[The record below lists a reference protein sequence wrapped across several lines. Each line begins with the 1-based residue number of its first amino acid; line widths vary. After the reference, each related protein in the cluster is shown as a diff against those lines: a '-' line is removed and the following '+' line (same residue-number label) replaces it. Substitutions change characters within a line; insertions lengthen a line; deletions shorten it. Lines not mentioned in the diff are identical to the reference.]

1 MLIRMLPALAASLL
15 LPQLDLLAE
24 DTSIAGIPESE
35 TALATN
41 DCGPAGDLRGDA
53 GRGQPLH
60 QEHCAE
66 CHGYDGKAEVIIMHM
81 DEPPPDQSDPEYMGQ
96 LPDAYLYLAIC
107 RGGEGIGKSIVMYPW
122 GPIFTDQQIKDLVAY
137 VRSLSGT

>member
-1 MLIRMLPALAASLL
+1 MLKSMLPTFAATLL
-15 LPQLDLLAE
+15 LPQLNVLAE
-24 DTSIAGIPESE
+24 DVTMAGIPESE

-41 DCGPAGDLRGDA
+41 NCAPTGNLRGNA
-53 GRGQPLH
+53 ALGQPLH
-60 QEHCAE
+60 VEHCAE

-81 DEPPPDQSDPEYMGQ
+81 DEPPPDQSNSEYMQQ

-122 GPIFTDQQIKDLVAY
+122 GAIFSDVQIRDLLAF
-137 VRSLSGT
+137 VRNFSGT

>member
-1 MLIRMLPALAASLL
+1 MLKRMLPALAASLL

-41 DCGPAGDLRGDA
+41 DCGPAGDLHGDA

-107 RGGEGIGKSIVMYPW
+107 RGGEGIGKSIVMRD
-122 GPIFTDQQIKDLVAY
+122 GPLGLDRDCDLISGIF
-137 VRSLSGT
+137 